1 MEFFHLMSFL
11 LSHCTSKWKV
21 ANDQVGFLLLECLSL
36 LGYFAL
42 FHTENQAV
50 LRWGKSPTILHKICD
65 LPFVFFSD
73 TELIPVLAGALV
85 AACYGCEQN
94 KCVVQQELSMDM
106 LVSLLRS
113 CRNVLPAMRSNPIVK
128 NLPTEDPNE
137 SNQQISELK
146 RSSQGDILQRSNRYN
161 SRSLRVSM
169 GKTGTF
175 GNNIRGG
182 KMRCQRDGKTTKTS
196 EEMALKYNPVAPQTS
211 MMLHCRFPG
220 SFMDRAEQFFTAG
233 MTNVADEV

>member
-1 MEFFHLMSFL
+1 MFHS
-11 LSHCTSKWKV
+11 
-21 ANDQVGFLLLECLSL
+21 
-36 LGYFAL
+36 
-42 FHTENQAV
+42 ENQAV
-50 LRWGKSPTILHKICD
+50 LRWGKSPTILHKVSETNEYLVYCQVILWIKSNWLAGRRQICD

-106 LVSLLRS
+106 LVSLLQS
-113 CRNVLPAMRSNPIVK
+113 CRNVSPAMRSNPIVE
-128 NLPTEDPNE
+128 NLPTEDANE

-146 RSSQGDILQRSNRYN
+146 KSSQGDILQRSNRYN
-161 SRSLRVSM
+161 SRSMRVST
-169 GKTGTF
+169 GKAGTF
-175 GNNIRGG
+175 GNSIRGG
-182 KMRCQRDGKTTKTS
+182 KMRSQRDGKTTKTS
-196 EEMALKYNPVAPQTS
+196 EEMALKHNPVAPQTS
-211 MMLHCRFPG
+211 MMLHCRFPS

>member
-1 MEFFHLMSFL
+1 MTRLGFFCLNAFRFL
-11 LSHCTSKWKV
+11 VILPCSTLRIKLFYDGEKV
-21 ANDQVGFLLLECLSL
+21 PP
-36 LGYFAL
+36 YF
-42 FHTENQAV
+42 TRQ
-50 LRWGKSPTILHKICD
+50 ICD